1 MNDIGAQQGVA
12 MGNARTAAV
21 RDLNERIRQHN
32 TDVAN
37 KIAGLKDQEQTTKTI
52 LGAKDTAQALWTGK
66 GMPDKIKAYNDWKA
80 KKAADKAA
88 TNNPKSEEET
98 TQSENAAENEPISN
112 DATSDSQQ
120 AAETEAPAEPVA
132 EGAPTSET
140 GAVQSTGEAA
150 EGAESALSDGLKT
163 AGKNV
168 LKTEGEAAG
177 KSLLGKAGEAAG
189 VLGSA
194 AVGGVDL
201 YEDIKDR
208 KIEGNNA
215 WEKASNIMQIG
226 GSLADIAGT
235 VYPPAK
241 LLGGILDLA
250 SAASEQVGEA
260 TDSTT
265 TDKLNKEQ
273 SQETETQEGV
283 EQQTQEAGIG
293 VQ

>member
-12 MGNARTAAV
+12 MGNARMSAV

-37 KIAGLKDQEQTTKTI
+37 KIAGLKDQEKTTKTI

-80 KKAADKAA
+80 KRSGGGDTKS
-88 TNNPKSEEET
+88 NPKSEEET
-98 TQSENAAENEPISN
+98 TQTENAGENEPISN

-140 GAVQSTGEAA
+140 GAVQSTAEAA
-150 EGAESALSDGLKT
+150 EGAESAISDGLKT

-168 LKTEGEAAG
+168 LKTEAESAG
-177 KSLLGKAGEAAG
+177 KSFLGKAGEAAG

-201 YEDIKDR
+201 YDDIKDK

-226 GSLADIAGT
+226 GSLADIAG
-235 VYPPAK
+235 VAFPPAK

-265 TDKLNKEQ
+265 TDELNQEQ
-273 SQETETQEGV
+273 GKETEQEVGV
-283 EQQTQEAGIG
+283 QQVTQEAGIG